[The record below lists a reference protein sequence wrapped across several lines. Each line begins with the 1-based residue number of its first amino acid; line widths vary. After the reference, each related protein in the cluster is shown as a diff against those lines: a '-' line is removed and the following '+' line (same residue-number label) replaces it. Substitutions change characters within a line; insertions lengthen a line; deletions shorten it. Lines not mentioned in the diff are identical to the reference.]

1 MQRPED
7 ERKLEQ
13 YREQIDRIDAELLRL
28 LNERA
33 GCALAIGAIKQR
45 NNQPIFVPE
54 REQQVL
60 ERLATRN
67 PGPLTD
73 ASIKAIYQAIMDQMK
88 VLEHELGEKS

>member
-7 ERKLEQ
+7 EQKLAHF
-13 YREQIDRIDAELLRL
+13 RERIDRIDADLLRL

-33 GCALAIGAIKQR
+33 GCALAIGEIKQR

-60 ERLATRN
+60 EQLAARN
-67 PGPLTD
+67 PGPLSSP
-73 ASIKAIYQAIMDQMK
+73 SIKAIYQAIMDQMK
-88 VLEHELGEKS
+88 VLEQELGEKS